1 MGMLAPGLVALNGGE
16 WSKRLWGRYDQ
27 PKYMNALRRC
37 ENFIPLVHGPVI
49 RRPGFRFVS
58 WTRRN
63 EADLRIVPFVY
74 AQDQAYI
81 LEFSDDGSARKL
93 RFYRNRSAVTEAGKA
108 ISAISKANPGVV
120 TANAH
125 GFSAGDEV
133 FVSGVAGM
141 TQVNG
146 RRFRVGTTATN
157 TFQLLDAITGAAID
171 TSGFTTYSAG
181 GTAARIYEVTHP
193 YAAAD
198 LPLLK
203 WTQALDTMFLFC
215 PGYAPRKLTRSG
227 DAAWAFST
235 PTFED
240 GPYLP
245 ENATTTTL
253 TLGALSGSGVSLTF
267 SSTAGVNNGSGLS
280 SADVG
285 RLVRVLTKE
294 DGDDTPPYV
303 WAVLRI
309 ASVSSTTVGTA
320 DFVYTGQ
327 DEQTNTKRE
336 WRLGYWNDAR
346 GWPTCGVFHKG
357 RLWLASSAA
366 HPENVWGSE
375 AENFL
380 RFAPT
385 PNAAF
390 EDSII
395 PGPTATNAVTLVA
408 SDDQAALIRWLLPTR
423 PMIAG
428 CSAGEQSVKASS
440 LDEAIGP
447 DNATISPSSSVGAA
461 NTPPVRVDN
470 VGLFLDRTQR
480 RLYEV
485 AYRLQDDNV
494 AAVDLSLYAEHIGQ
508 GSPMKRI
515 VWQRNPWRVIWA
527 CREDGQLVG
536 CTYERE
542 QEVVAWHRHPLGGL
556 NAKVL
561 DLAVIPGAGQDELW
575 LVVEREING
584 EARRFLE
591 HMVDDR
597 WAASPTDRAQWCYA
611 DSALAY
617 NGASVTA
624 LSGLDHLENETV
636 TILADGAAHGSRI
649 VINGA
654 IALERA
660 SSTVQVGLGYSS
672 VLETNNLEVGNP
684 LGAAVGRPKTLHS
697 LTALMFDSLGGRVGP
712 AADRLEA
719 LLYRT
724 PGGAMDAAPELF
736 TGAKTV
742 EWPGGWQ
749 REKRILFLQ
758 DQPLPLNLVGFVP
771 QMQINEMMAG

>member
-1 MGMLAPGLVALNGGE
+1 MPMIAPGLVALNGGE

-27 PKYMNALRRC
+27 EKYLNALRRC

-49 RRPGFRFVS
+49 RRPGFKFVS
-58 WTRRN
+58 WVRRN

-81 LEFSDDGSARKL
+81 LEFTDDGASKRL
-93 RFYRNRSAVTEAGKA
+93 RFYRNRSAVTETGKA
-108 ISAISKANPGVV
+108 ISAVTKANPGVV

-125 GFSAGDEV
+125 GFGAGDEV
-133 FVSGVAGM
+133 FVSGVGGM

-146 RRFRVGTTATN
+146 RRFRVGAPATN
-157 TFQLLDAITGAAID
+157 TFQLLDPIGGATID
-171 TSGFTTYSAG
+171 TTGFGTYSAG
-181 GTAARIYEVTHP
+181 GTAAHIYEVTHP

-198 LPLLK
+198 LPQLK

-227 DAAWAFST
+227 DASWAFST
-235 PTFED
+235 PGFED

-245 ENATTTTL
+245 ENTTTTTL
-253 TLGALSGSGVSLTF
+253 TLGAMSGSGVSLTF
-267 SSTAGVNNGSGLS
+267 SGTAGVNNGAGL
-280 SADVG
+280 AAGDVG
-285 RLVRVLTKE
+285 RLLRVLTK
-294 DGDDTPPYV
+294 DGSESTPPFV

-309 ASVSSTTVGTA
+309 ASVGSSTTGTA
-320 DFVYTGQ
+320 DFLYTGE
-327 DEQTNTKRE
+327 DAQTETKRE
-336 WRLGYWNDAR
+336 WRLGYWNDTR

-375 AENFL
+375 AENFQ
-380 RFAPT
+380 RFAPS

-390 EDSII
+390 EDGII

-428 CSAGEQSVKASS
+428 CSAGEQSIKASS

-461 NTPPVRVDN
+461 NTPPARVDN

-480 RLYEV
+480 RLFEV

-494 AAVDLSLYAEHIGQ
+494 APVDLSLHAEHIGQ
-508 GSPMKRI
+508 GAPLKRI
-515 VWQRNPWRVIWA
+515 AWQRNPWRVLWA
-527 CREDGQLVG
+527 CREDGQLAG

-556 NAKVL
+556 DAKVL
-561 DLAVIPGAGQDELW
+561 DLAVIPGVGQDDLW
-575 LVVEREING
+575 CVVERQIDG
-584 EARRFLE
+584 APRRFLE
-591 HMVDDR
+591 HLANDR
-597 WAASPTDRAQWCYA
+597 WASSAEDRAQWCYA
-611 DSALAY
+611 DSALSY
-617 NGASVTA
+617 DGAPVTA
-624 LSGLDHLENETV
+624 LSGLDHLESETV
-636 TILADGAAHGSRI
+636 TILADGAAHAAK
-649 VINGA
+649 VVMNGA
-654 IALERA
+654 IALDRA
-660 SSTVQVGLGYSS
+660 ASVVQVGLGYSS
-672 VLETNNLEVGNP
+672 VLETNNLELGNP
-684 LGAAVGRPKTLHS
+684 LGAAVGRPKTLHAVTV
-697 LTALMFDSLGGRVGP
+697 LLFDSLGGRLGP
-712 AADRLEA
+712 ATGRLEA

-724 PGGAMDAAPELF
+724 AGDAMDAAPPLF

-749 REKRILFLQ
+749 REKRILFVQ
-758 DQPLPLNLVGFVP
+758 DQPLPLNLAGFVP
-771 QMQINEMMAG
+771 QMQTNETMAG